1 MKTLKKIAKI
11 YGVILVVY
19 WSIAGIMSLFSFGYD
34 MAYAS
39 SKREILDDA
48 KRRFLPQWW
57 RCYRKAES

>member
-34 MAYAS
+34 MAYAT
-39 SKREILDDA
+39 SKKEILEDA

-57 RCYRKAES
+57 